1 MKYFFKQKNK
11 WLARPSAGMTLIEL
25 LLYVS
30 LSGILI
36 FGVVML
42 FLTLG
47 QSRVKQF
54 SVDNVENEGQFVLEK
69 FSYLLH
75 NSYGV
80 SIPAASAQSA
90 GLTFNYPTAFDTAKI
105 YLTGTTL
112 YLERNGVAEP
122 LNSPQTEASNLTFI
136 NNSSN
141 ILYPSVRINFTL
153 NAKNSAGRSEFNYSD
168 TFYATANSRKN

>member
-1 MKYFFKQKNK
+1 
-11 WLARPSAGMTLIEL
+11 
-25 LLYVS
+25 
-30 LSGILI
+30 
-36 FGVVML
+36 ML

-75 NSYGV
+75 NAYAV
-80 SIPAASAQSA
+80 STPAAGVQ
-90 GLTFNYPTAFDTAKI
+90 GNTLIFNYPTLSDTAKI

-112 YLERNGVAEP
+112 YLERNGVAEAIT
-122 LNSPQTEASNLTFI
+122 SPQTEASSLSFTNTTS
-136 NNSSN
+136 NS
-141 ILYPSVRINFTL
+141 LYPSIRMSFTL